1 MAQSKQGIFISQQKY
16 VIDLLKETSM
26 RASKQVPTPI
36 EQKKNHRLSEALGDK
51 KVDRK
56 MYQRLVGKLICLA
69 CTRPNIAYSMS
80 VISQFMH
87 DPREIRLQ
95 AAYRV
100 LHYLKAHIGKGI
112 LFKKTSYIAL
122 EIYSDANFVGSPLDR
137 WSTIGY
143 F

>member
-1 MAQSKQGIFISQQKY
+1 M
-16 VIDLLKETSM
+16 
-26 RASKQVPTPI
+26 
-36 EQKKNHRLSEALGDK
+36 
-51 KVDRK
+51 DRK

-69 CTRPNIAYSMS
+69 HTRPNIAYSMS

-100 LHYLKAHIGKGI
+100 LHYLKAYIGKGI

-122 EIYSDANFVGSPLDR
+122 EIYSDANFAGSPLER

-143 F
+143 FTFLGVNLVSSRSKEQNVVARSSVEAKFRAMTTRL